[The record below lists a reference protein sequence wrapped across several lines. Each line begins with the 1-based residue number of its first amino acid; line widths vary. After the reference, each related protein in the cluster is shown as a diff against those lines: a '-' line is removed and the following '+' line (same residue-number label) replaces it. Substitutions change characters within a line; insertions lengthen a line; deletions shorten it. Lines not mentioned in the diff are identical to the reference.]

1 MGARRNWA
9 ARKSK
14 GVERTPGNHGHPEG
28 KQLKQNSQD
37 LQYSR
42 ELVVNALSTVI
53 FFVYE
58 EKGKK
63 YISNS
68 NYYLERKLPG
78 SKPEPPCLSDKNAIF
93 KSANICIL
101 YNTHTHIF
109 HAQHSHITIFIKP
122 FIQRNARVQCFEL
135 PR

>member
-1 MGARRNWA
+1 MCARRNWA

-14 GVERTPGNHGHPEG
+14 GVERTPGNHSHPEG

-68 NYYLERKLPG
+68 NYYLERKLTG

-101 YNTHTHIF
+101 YNTHTFSMHNIHILL
-109 HAQHSHITIFIKP
+109 S
-122 FIQRNARVQCFEL
+122 L
-135 PR
+135 